1 MTFHGGQPVDE
12 FRTGYNEL
20 ANPFAGVS
28 HSFKKSGVTWIN
40 PASFCLPIADGGTDT
55 GCTPNVFGGRL
66 RRNQIY
72 GPGFAD
78 VDLSVFKNIPIPE
91 RIKAQFRIETCNT
104 FNRVNLA
111 SGVGATG
118 PGSGIISDTIG
129 DFNGAP
135 GIGPGEAFN
144 MQLGLKILF

>member
-1 MTFHGGQPVDE
+1 
-12 FRTGYNEL
+12 
-20 ANPFAGVS
+20 
-28 HSFKKSGVTWIN
+28 
-40 PASFCLPIADGGTDT
+40 
-55 GCTPNVFGGRL
+55 VFGGRL